1 MRKKEWYEKFRWFTS
16 SDGFLCI
23 GGRDATTNEIIVK
36 KHTDPNDL
44 VLHTDMAGSPFF
56 VIKSENKEIPQST
69 IEEAAQ
75 ATAVYSRAW
84 RLGLS
89 TLEVFYV
96 KPEQVSKT
104 TQSGE
109 YMARGAFMIRGKTN
123 YLRPKLEAAV
133 GMTKDGVIMG
143 GPPSAVKNNCEKY
156 VLVTQGNSKASDAAK
171 LVRKKIGGELDDII
185 AALPS
190 GGAKVA

>member
-1 MRKKEWYEKFRWFTS
+1 
-16 SDGFLCI
+16 
-23 GGRDATTNEIIVK
+23 
-36 KHTDPNDL
+36 
-44 VLHTDMAGSPFF
+44 MAGSPFF
-56 VIKSENKEIPQST
+56 VIKSEGKEIPQST
-69 IEEAAQ
+69 VEEAAQ
-75 ATAVYSRAW
+75 ATAAYSRAW

-133 GMTKDGVIMG
+133 GMTKDAMIMG
-143 GPPSAVKNNCEKY
+143 GPPAAVKNNCEKY
-156 VLVTQGNSKASDAAK
+156 VLVAQGNNKASDAAK
-171 LVRKKIGGELDDII
+171 LVRKKIGGGLDDII

-190 GGAKVA
+190 GGIQVK